1 MNPKNKIYE
10 KYMRQCI
17 RLARKS
23 EGQVSPNPLVGAIIL
38 DSNGET
44 VGSGRHEKYGEAHA
58 EVNAINEAG
67 EKARGGT
74 IIVNL
79 EPCSHFGKTP
89 PCADLIIKYG
99 LKKVVIGC
107 VDPNPEVSGN
117 GIKKL
122 KHAGIEV
129 ETGVLEKECKA
140 LNEIF
145 FKNQIQSLPFIAI
158 KTATTMDGK
167 IATKTGSSKWITG
180 EKARADVQRIRNK
193 YDAILTGSNT
203 IEIDNPSLT
212 CRKPKGRNP
221 IRIIVDSKLK
231 TNPKSKV
238 YNDDGIKIYVAIGKD
253 IAPKG
258 FSENIEFIKCPL
270 INEKIDLN
278 FLTLKLYEKEIRSV
292 LIEAGA
298 DLNGA
303 FIKAKLVDKI
313 YHYIAPKIL
322 GDKDAKNFIE
332 GFNINNIN
340 ECLKLALKSV
350 KKLDSDILT
359 ESYIQSI

>member
-1 MNPKNKIYE
+1 
-10 KYMRQCI
+10 MRQCI

-23 EGQVSPNPLVGAIIL
+23 EGQVSPNPLVGAVVL
-38 DSNGET
+38 DSNGEIA
-44 VGSGRHEKYGEAHA
+44 GMGRHEKYGEAHA

-107 VDPNPEVSGN
+107 VDPNPEVSGK
-117 GIKKL
+117 GIEKL
-122 KHAGIEV
+122 KDAGIEV

-180 EKARADVQRIRNK
+180 EKARADVQRLRNK

-203 IEIDNPSLT
+203 IKIDNPSLT
-212 CRKPKGRNP
+212 CRKPKGQNP
-221 IRIIVDSKLK
+221 IRIIIDSKLK

-238 YNDDGIKIYVAIGKD
+238 YNDDGIKVYVAIGEN
-253 IAPKG
+253 IEQKG
-258 FSENIEFIKCPL
+258 FSKNIEFIKCPL

-278 FLTLKLYEKEIRSV
+278 FLTLKLYEKGIRSV
-292 LIEAGA
+292 LIEAGG

-313 YHYIAPKIL
+313 YHYFAPKIL

-340 ECLKLALKSV
+340 KCLKLALKSV